1 MTKWNGRKI
10 FLWLLILI
18 WMGVI
23 FYLSSQVADTSN
35 ALSHGVSERIVETVH
50 TVVPKASL
58 TADDINHMVRKY
70 AHFFAYLVLGFL
82 MGLAFKKWPHVIGF
96 GILYAISDEW
106 HQRFVPGRGPG
117 ILDVAIDAAGVC
129 AGLCLLIVLKYL
141 LKIVKEDRTL
151 GGNMKFNSRHFLL
164 LLIDIVI
171 VNASM
176 FFAFLLR
183 FDFNLTSIEGYSYFY
198 LYLTNVVEITV
209 IKLLILYLFGIYNSL
224 WHYTS
229 IDELAK
235 IILSLTVGTLAV
247 YGYLDFFG
255 TTLPRSIYLLSL
267 MMDIVMV
274 SGVRISYRFLRRY
287 RIRLHNVKRKR
298 VLIYGAG
305 QAGAMLIKEL
315 KEHPESDMK
324 AIAVVDD
331 DPSKAG
337 RSLSGIHVYKSKSL
351 LTLLEEHAIDVIIIA
366 MPSAPKS
373 KINEIIER
381 TKDFKGERKILP
393 GVYEF
398 VNSGVTLQNIR
409 NIRIEDLLGRDVVKL
424 DTTQIDAFI
433 NEKVVIVTGGAG
445 SIGSELVRQISKYRP
460 SAIHLID
467 VNENEM
473 HFLSLELSKKYPENR
488 YYYHIGN
495 IRERTS
501 MMALFEQIRPQVV
514 FHAAA
519 HKHVPLMEH
528 NPREAIKN
536 NVLGTRNLIEAAKHV
551 GVKKFVQIST
561 DKAVNPTNVMGAT
574 KRICEMMVQAS
585 CHQCQTEFAAVR
597 FGNVLGSNGSVIP
610 IFKNQIEKGG
620 PVTLTHPDI
629 TRYFMTIPE
638 AASLVLQAGAMAVG
652 GEIFVLDMGE
662 PVKIMDLAENLIRL
676 SGFEPY
682 KDIDIKITGLRPGE
696 KMYEELLINPQA
708 INQTAH
714 DKIFVEAPTVFEDS
728 FIDQMIA
735 DFETAAATLDND
747 HLKSLIK
754 EVVPTYQLG
763 H

>member
-1 MTKWNGRKI
+1 
-10 FLWLLILI
+10 
-18 WMGVI
+18 
-23 FYLSSQVADTSN
+23 
-35 ALSHGVSERIVETVH
+35 
-50 TVVPKASL
+50 
-58 TADDINHMVRKY
+58 MVRKY
-70 AHFFAYLVLGFL
+70 AHFFAYLILGML
-82 MGLAFKKWPHVIGF
+82 VGMAFEKWPQVVGF
-96 GILYAISDEW
+96 GALYAMSDEW
-106 HQRFVPGRGPG
+106 HQRYVPGRGPG
-117 ILDVAIDAAGVC
+117 LMDVAIDTAGVC
-129 AGLCLLIVLKYL
+129 AGLCLLILIRYFW
-141 LKIVKEDRTL
+141 RTIQSRK
-151 GGNMKFNSRHFLL
+151 GRGASMNFNSRHFLL
-164 LLIDIVI
+164 LFIDVI
-171 VNASM
+171 VVNVSM
-176 FFAFLLR
+176 MLAFLLR
-183 FDFNLTSIEGYSYFY
+183 FDFNLTSVEGYSYFY

-224 WHYTS
+224 WRYTS
-229 IDELAK
+229 IDDLAK
-235 IILSLTVGTLAV
+235 IILSLLAGTLAV

-267 MMDIVMV
+267 IMDIVMI

-315 KEHPESDMK
+315 KEHPESDMR

-331 DPSKAG
+331 DPAKSG
-337 RSLSGIHVYKSKSL
+337 RSLSGIEVHGSGELISL
-351 LTLLEEHAIDVIIIA
+351 LEQQSIDVIIIA
-366 MPSAPKS
+366 MPSAS
-373 KINEIIER
+373 KAKVNEIIER

-393 GVYEF
+393 GVYEL
-398 VNSGVTLQNIR
+398 VNSGVTLQSIR
-409 NIRIEDLLGRDVVKL
+409 NINIEDLLGRDVVKL

-460 SAIHLID
+460 SAVHLID

-473 HFLSLELSKKYPENR
+473 HYLSLELSKKYPENR
-488 YYYHIGN
+488 YYYHIAN
-495 IRERTS
+495 IRER
-501 MMALFEQIRPQVV
+501 AAIKILFEQIGPQVV

-519 HKHVPLMEH
+519 HKHVPLMEY
-528 NPREAIKN
+528 NPKEAVKN
-536 NVLGTRNLIEAAKHV
+536 NVLGTRNVIEAAKSV
-551 GVKKFVQIST
+551 GVQKFVQIST

-574 KRICEMMVQAS
+574 KRICEMMIQAS
-585 CHQCQTEFAAVR
+585 CHQCMTEFAAVR

-620 PVTLTHPDI
+620 PITLTHPDI

-638 AASLVLQAGAMAVG
+638 AASLVLQAGAMAKG

-676 SGFEPY
+676 SGYEPH
-682 KDIDIKITGLRPGE
+682 KDIAIKITGLRPGE
-696 KMYEELLINPQA
+696 KMYEELLINPKD
-708 INQTAH
+708 IHQTAH
-714 DKIFVEAPTVFEDS
+714 DKIFVEAPNVFEDS
-728 FIDQMIA
+728 FIDQMLY
-735 DFETAAATLDND
+735 DFETAVATLDND
-747 HLKSLIK
+747 HIKGLIK